1 MVQQTHPQVQFNS
14 LVPCLP
20 PLPCRN
26 CCSYGATP
34 AKSSSSS
41 SHPSLCVPPA
51 VVSHCRLE
59 LVGSWQCWGL
69 IEDLA
74 VLRGRGSSG
83 QRDSLVLAV
92 R

>member
-1 MVQQTHPQVQFNS
+1 MVCYQLHMHTS
-14 LVPCLP
+14 ATAVPGLLP
-20 PLPCRN
+20 LCSPF
-26 CCSYGATP
+26 CSYGATP
-34 AKSSSSS
+34 VTSSS
-41 SHPSLCVPPA
+41 SHPSISVPPA
-51 VVSHCRLE
+51 VVSQCRME
-59 LVGSWQCWGL
+59 LVGSWQCWGV